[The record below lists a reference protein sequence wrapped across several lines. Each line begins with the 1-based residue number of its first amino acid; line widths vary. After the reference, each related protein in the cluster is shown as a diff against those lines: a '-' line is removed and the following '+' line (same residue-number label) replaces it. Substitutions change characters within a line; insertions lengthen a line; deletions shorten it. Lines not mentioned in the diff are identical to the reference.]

1 MAPTRSPLNLRSRG
15 QSIEFEGQNIQRPS
29 FISMDDYEDEEHH
42 QNRNNF
48 NAQERQ
54 KIQKWLS
61 QIKTKMPKSFDSGN
75 ENIQEFRDG

>member
-1 MAPTRSPLNLRSRG
+1 
-15 QSIEFEGQNIQRPS
+15 
-29 FISMDDYEDEEHH
+29 MDDYEDEEHH